1 MNDARTIRDSIR
13 RIAGLDDLGSSLFT
27 AQVKSV
33 TETECSVMYGTL
45 EITGVKLFSISSV
58 GKMLI
63 KPKKGCMVTVADLS
77 GGQMRDLVMIK
88 ADEVELI
95 RYDQDN
101 LVIEIDSVSGKVDIS
116 NQGTSLTKIM
126 DALHDLLQSFKVLT
140 PQGPSEGLQVDTMT
154 SLAQFKTTYQ
164 QLLK

>member
-1 MNDARTIRDSIR
+1 
-13 RIAGLDDLGSSLFT
+13 
-27 AQVKSV
+27 
-33 TETECSVMYGTL
+33 
-45 EITGVKLFSISSV
+45 
-58 GKMLI
+58 
-63 KPKKGCMVTVADLS
+63 
-77 GGQMRDLVMIK
+77 MIK

>member
-77 GGQMRDLVMIK
+77 AGQMRDLVMIK